1 MGKRPAK
8 TIRDPNDQ
16 PYTRYSR
23 RKPRKSYIKA
33 MPHLYIHVFRTGKK
47 KDYSHQVDLVSAQ
60 AIQVRDISL
69 EAARQSIIKKIQKVA
84 PDNFYVWLRVFPHH
98 VIRENKMLSG
108 AGADRLQKG
117 MKKAFGK
124 PTNRAARLQPGT
136 VVFSVYVPERYVEPV
151 KEILKKASIK
161 LSGDYQIRV
170 YSPPEV
176 RP

>member
-33 MPHLYIHVFRTGKK
+33 MPHLYVHVFRTGKRK
-47 KDYSHQVDLVSAQ
+47 EFSHQLDLVSLQ
-60 AIQVRDISL
+60 PIQVRDISL
-69 EAARQSIIKKIQKVA
+69 EAARQSIVKKMQKLA
-84 PDNFYVWLRVFPHH
+84 PDDFYVWLRVFPHH

-124 PTNRAARLQPGT
+124 PTNRAARLSKGT
-136 VVFSVYVPERYVEPV
+136 VVFSVYVPEKYVDEA
-151 KEILKKASIK
+151 KEVLRKASIK
-161 LSGDYQIRV
+161 LSGDYTVEVR
-170 YSPPEV
+170 SPPEV
-176 RP
+176 LP